1 MRSGAFQDKVVLITG
16 AASGIGRALSLE
28 FAAAGARLGLL
39 DLDGE
44 RVQAWAGVLRD
55 KGYQALPQAC
65 DVAEEMTC
73 RSAVEAVQAHYARL
87 DVLVNNAGI
96 TQRDAFANTD
106 PEVIRKV
113 MDVNFFGSVNCT
125 KAALPFLLQNR
136 GQIIVTSS
144 IAGLAPLPGRSG
156 YCASKHALHG
166 FFRSLRLELGDQGLR
181 VLLVCPSFVRTNL
194 QTRAL
199 GGDGEVTAHPQS
211 TIGKQALPG
220 ATARA
225 IVRAAA
231 RNRKLLVLSPAGK
244 AARFMDRL
252 CPSFYEW
259 FVSRSLKS
267 EIER

>member
-1 MRSGAFQDKVVLITG
+1 MKPGVFQDKVVLISG
-16 AASGIGRALSLE
+16 AASGIGQALSLE

-44 RVQAWAGVLRD
+44 GVRAWAGLLRD
-55 KGYQALPQAC
+55 KGYQTLPQAC
-65 DVAEEMTC
+65 DVADETAC
-73 RSAVEAVQAHYARL
+73 RSAVEAVQAHYDRL

-96 TQRDAFANTD
+96 TQRDAFANTG
-106 PEVIRKV
+106 PGVIRKV
-113 MDVNFFGSVNCT
+113 MDVNFFGAVNCT

-144 IAGLAPLPGRSG
+144 IAGLAPLPGRTG

-166 FFRSLRLELGDQGLR
+166 FFRSLRLELRDQGLR
-181 VLLVCPSFVRTNL
+181 VLLVCPSFVQTNL

-211 TIGKQALPG
+211 TFGKQALPE

-225 IVRAAA
+225 VVRAAD
-231 RNRKLLVLSPAGK
+231 RNQKLLVLSPAGK
-244 AARFMDRL
+244 AARSMDRL

-259 FVSRSLKS
+259 FVGRRFKS
-267 EIER
+267 EIIR